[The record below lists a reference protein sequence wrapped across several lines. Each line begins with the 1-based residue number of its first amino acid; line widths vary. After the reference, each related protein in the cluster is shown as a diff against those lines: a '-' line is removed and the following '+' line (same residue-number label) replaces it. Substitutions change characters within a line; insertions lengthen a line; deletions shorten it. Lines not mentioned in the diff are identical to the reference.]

1 MKHLLLFFLLPAI
14 TFGQEN
20 TSIALLNKDMKKYV
34 VEKGTIT
41 YDISG
46 GANGTEVFTFD
57 RFGWRSLKKRTME
70 FELYGINRTQIQHE
84 ISDGKRV
91 FMMSPEEA
99 SESMLLSLGGR
110 YHSDSTLLG
119 KTCQVWI
126 FENKSL
132 KQLWV
137 WNGLAIKRISTLGEK
152 DIITTANSIDLESVI
167 DESFFT
173 LPDNYL
179 LKE

>member
-1 MKHLLLFFLLPAI
+1 
-14 TFGQEN
+14 
-20 TSIALLNKDMKKYV
+20 
-34 VEKGTIT
+34 
-41 YDISG
+41 
-46 GANGTEVFTFD
+46 
-57 RFGWRSLKKRTME
+57 ME

-91 FMMSPEEA
+91 FRIDHRDSTYRKKMDIRWSALTSMMSPEEA

-119 KTCQVWI
+119 KSCQVWI

-132 KQLWV
+132 KQMWV
-137 WNGLAIKRISTLGEK
+137 WNGLVIKRISTLGEK
-152 DIITTANSIDLESVI
+152 DIITTANSVDLESTI
-167 DESFFT
+167 DESVFT